1 MNQAQQATSNTQ
13 PPPVAQIPD
22 EAHRKSLP
30 IPSKSYLTTAAVA
43 AAFCVLVCA
52 ALIYE
57 HFQARPI
64 DLLQAETVQRLKERL
79 QATPTSE
86 ELKQQ
91 IREADLK
98 LRNRFFNQL
107 ALTRSGGWLL
117 FAGLVAFLISAKQ
130 AASYHKALPMPQP
143 KPDAA
148 NEQARAASW
157 MRRSVAGVAIVSGAV
172 CLALILSVGTSLP
185 SRLNELDKLSG
196 ATNHGPAITTGPSVA
211 EIQANWPQFRGPF
224 GNGISTHTNAPLTW
238 DWKTGA
244 GIAWKTAVSAPGVN
258 SPVVWGNRV
267 FLSAG
272 DKNKREVFCFGAT
285 TGDILWQHA
294 VENVPGSPVE
304 VPEIPAEPGFAAATM
319 ALDGRRAYVMFANG
333 DLAAFSFDGKLA
345 WAKAVG
351 PLKNQYGH
359 AASLVT
365 WQGTLILQLDQ
376 GESEDRK
383 SKLFAFDG
391 ATGHVLWQRPRAVPS
406 SWASPIIIEAAGK
419 PQIIALGIP
428 CIISYSVADG
438 TELWRVECLG
448 GEVTPSPVFAD
459 GMLYVVSPSE
469 KLLAIKPDGRGDVTK
484 THIAWTADE
493 NIPDVVSPVSNGE
506 LVFTMTTPGQ
516 LTCFDAKDGKK
527 QWEHDFGFDFQA
539 SPTLVGNRLFAVSVK
554 GTAIVIEAARQFN
567 ELARTAREDAGA
579 KTARRSGKPSWS
591 DTESA
596 EEFLASPAVLSD
608 RIFLRST
615 KNLYCI
621 GPKDEKLPKPLAK
634 TEH

>member
-1 MNQAQQATSNTQ
+1 MNQTQHATRGTE
-13 PPPVAQIPD
+13 PLPLAPTPD
-22 EAHRKSLP
+22 EVGRKP
-30 IPSKSYLTTAAVA
+30 APRTSYLTTAAVA
-43 AAFCVLVCA
+43 GAFCLLVCA

-64 DLLQAETVQRLKERL
+64 DLLQAEAIQNLKEKLR
-79 QATPTSE
+79 AAPANE

-98 LRNRFFNQL
+98 LRNRFFHQL

-117 FAGLVAFLISAKQ
+117 FAGLLAFLISAKR
-130 AASYHKALPMPQP
+130 ATTYRKRLPMPQP
-143 KPDAA
+143 KPEAA
-148 NEQARAASW
+148 NEQALATAW
-157 MRRSVAGVAIVSGAV
+157 MRRSVAGVGIVAGAV
-172 CLALILSVGTSLP
+172 CLTLILSVGTSLP
-185 SRLNELDKLSG
+185 DRLNDIDKLSG
-196 ATNHGPAITTGPSVA
+196 ATTHVPAAEGPSLT

-224 GNGISTHTNAPLTW
+224 GSGISTHTNAPLLW

-244 GIAWKTAVSAPGVN
+244 GIGWKTAVSAPGFN

-267 FLSAG
+267 FVSGG
-272 DKNKREVFCFGAT
+272 DKSKREVFCFSTT
-285 TGDILWQHA
+285 TGEILWQCP
-294 VENVPGSPVE
+294 VENAPGSPVE
-304 VPEIPAEPGFAAATM
+304 MPEIPAEPGFAASTM
-319 ALDGRRAYVMFANG
+319 AVDGRRAYVMFANG
-333 DLAAFSFDGKLA
+333 DLAAFDLNGKLA
-345 WAKAVG
+345 WAKSVG
-351 PLKNQYGH
+351 PIKNQYGH
-359 AASLVT
+359 AASLVL
-365 WQGTLILQLDQ
+365 WQGKLILQLDQ

-383 SKLFAFDG
+383 SKLFVFDS
-391 ATGHVLWQRPRAVPS
+391 ATGQILWQRPRPVPS
-406 SWASPIIIEAAGK
+406 SWASPIAIEAAGQ

-428 CIISYSVADG
+428 WVISYSASDG
-438 TELWRVECLG
+438 TELWRAECLG
-448 GEVTPSPVFAD
+448 GEVTPSPIFAG
-459 GMLYVVSPSE
+459 GMLYVISPSE

-554 GTAIVIEAARQFN
+554 GTAVVVEAARQFK
-567 ELARTAREDAGA
+567 ELARSAREEAGT
-579 KTARRSGKPSWS
+579 KPARRAGKSAGP

-596 EEFLASPAVLSD
+596 EEFLASPAFLPD

-615 KNLYCI
+615 KSLYCI
-621 GPKDEKLPKPLAK
+621 GPKDEKLPTSRPTNTNTAY
-634 TEH
+634 